1 MKIHQEYEVQE
12 FNRLYKELD
21 ELYHETALKRG
32 ISDSAFTIMY
42 VVCVLGD
49 GCLQKDVCREA
60 YISKQTIHSSVRN
73 LERRGYLYLEKGNG
87 RDKHIRLTE
96 AGRKFIDERIRP
108 IVEAENRAFQEMS
121 GEERSLFIR
130 LSGKYVEN
138 FERLLKEEN
147 LVEDR
152 S

>member
-1 MKIHQEYEVQE
+1 
-12 FNRLYKELD
+12 
-21 ELYHETALKRG
+21 
-32 ISDSAFTIMY
+32 MY

-49 GCLQKDVCREA
+49 GCLQKDICREA
-60 YISKQTIHSSVRN
+60 YTSKQTIHSSVRN
-73 LERRGYLYLEKGNG
+73 LEWRGYLYLEKGNG

-96 AGRKFIDERIRP
+96 TGRKFIDEKIRP
-108 IVEAENRAFQEMS
+108 VVEAENRAFQEMS

-138 FERLLKEEN
+138 FGRLLKEEN

>member
-1 MKIHQEYEVQE
+1 M
-12 FNRLYKELD
+12 D
-21 ELYHETALKRG
+21 
-32 ISDSAFTIMY
+32 
-42 VVCVLGD
+42 
-49 GCLQKDVCREA
+49 
-60 YISKQTIHSSVRN
+60 
-73 LERRGYLYLEKGNG
+73 
-87 RDKHIRLTE
+87 
-96 AGRKFIDERIRP
+96 
-108 IVEAENRAFQEMS
+108 AENRAFQEMS

>member
-21 ELYHETALKRG
+21 ELYHETALKLG

-73 LERRGYLYLEKGNG
+73 LERRGYLYLEEGNG

-96 AGRKFIDERIRP
+96 AGRRFIDERISP